1 LSSIF
6 SDSVKKILLDAEK
19 CVKVP
24 QNYSGELFTGVD
36 LGTAYVVLMVVD
48 STGKPVAGAYKFA
61 QVVKDGV
68 VVDFTGAMRIVK
80 ELKANIEKK
89 LNTELVKAAAAYPPE
104 TGKSVVKSH
113 FYVTEGA
120 GFEVLNMVDEPTA
133 ANYVLNISDGA
144 VVDIGGGTTGIAVV
158 KNGEV
163 VYTAD
168 EPTGGT
174 HFSLVIAGA
183 KKISFEEAEE
193 FKKDPVNK
201 KEVIALVKPC
211 IQKVAEIIRR
221 HIRGFKVD
229 AVYLVG
235 GTCCLDGIEDIISK
249 EIDLPVYKPINPFY
263 VTPLGIALSCI
274 GVKEYGDFEG
284 RGTKIY

>member
-1 LSSIF
+1 MTVFGSNV
-6 SDSVKKILLDAEK
+6 DKIILDAEK
-19 CVKVP
+19 CIKSP
-24 QNYSGELFTGVD
+24 QNYVGELYTGVD

-48 STGKPVAGAYKFA
+48 STGQPVAGSYRFA

-80 ELKANIEKK
+80 ELKEEIEKK
-89 LNTELVKAAAAYPPE
+89 LNVELIKGAAAFPPG
-104 TGKSVVKSH
+104 TGKSVEKSH

-120 GFEVLNMVDEPTA
+120 GFEVINMVDEPSA

-144 VVDIGGGTTGIAVV
+144 IVDIGGGTTGIAVV
-158 KNGEV
+158 KDGEV
-163 VYTAD
+163 IYTVD

-183 KKISFEEAEE
+183 KKMSFEEAEE
-193 FKKDPVNK
+193 FKKDPANK

-211 IQKVAEIIRR
+211 IQKVAEIIKR
-221 HIRGFKVD
+221 HIRGYRVD

-235 GTCCLDGIEDIISK
+235 GSCCLEGIEDIISR

-274 GVKEYGDFEG
+274 GVKEDGDFER
-284 RGTKIY
+284 RGTRVY

>member
-1 LSSIF
+1 MTVFGSNV
-6 SDSVKKILLDAEK
+6 DKIILDAEK
-19 CVKVP
+19 CIKSP
-24 QNYSGELFTGVD
+24 KNHMGELYTGVD

-48 STGKPVAGAYKFA
+48 STGQPVAGSYRFA

-80 ELKANIEKK
+80 ELKEEIEKK
-89 LNTELVKAAAAYPPE
+89 LNVELIKGAAAFPPG
-104 TGKSVVKSH
+104 TGKSVEKSH

-120 GFEVLNMVDEPTA
+120 GFEVINMVDEPSA

-144 VVDIGGGTTGIAVV
+144 IVDIGGGTTGIAVV
-158 KNGEV
+158 KDGEV
-163 VYTAD
+163 IYTAD

-183 KKISFEEAEE
+183 KKMSFEEAEE
-193 FKKDPVNK
+193 FKKDPANK

-211 IQKVAEIIRR
+211 IQKVAEIIKR
-221 HIRGFKVD
+221 HIRGYRVD
-229 AVYLVG
+229 TVYLVG
-235 GTCCLDGIEDIISK
+235 GSCCLEGIEDIISR

-274 GVKEYGDFEG
+274 GVKEDGNSE
-284 RGTKIY
+284 RRRTKVY

>member
-1 LSSIF
+1 LAVFGSNV
-6 SDSVKKILLDAEK
+6 DKIILDAEK
-19 CVKVP
+19 CIKSP
-24 QNYSGELFTGVD
+24 KNHMGELYTGVD
-36 LGTAYVVLMVVD
+36 LGTAYIVLMVVD
-48 STGKPVAGAYKFA
+48 STGQPIAGSYRFA

-80 ELKANIEKK
+80 ELKEEIERK
-89 LNTELVKAAAAYPPE
+89 LNVELIKGAAAFPPG
-104 TGKSVVKSH
+104 TGKSVEKSH
-113 FYVTEGA
+113 FYVAEGA
-120 GFEVLNMVDEPTA
+120 GFEVINMVDEPTA

-144 VVDIGGGTTGIAVV
+144 IVDIGGGTTGIAVV
-158 KNGEV
+158 KDGEV
-163 VYTAD
+163 IYTAD

-183 KKISFEEAEE
+183 KKMSFEEAEE

-211 IQKVAEIIRR
+211 IQKVADIIKR
-221 HIRGFKVD
+221 HIRGYRVD
-229 AVYLVG
+229 TVYLVG
-235 GTCCLDGIEDIISK
+235 GSCCLEGIEDIISR

-274 GVKEYGDFEG
+274 GVKEDGNSE
-284 RGTKIY
+284 RRRTKVY

>member
-1 LSSIF
+1 MAVF
-6 SDSVKKILLDAEK
+6 DSNVDKIILDAEK
-19 CVKVP
+19 CIKTP
-24 QNYSGELFTGVD
+24 KNHMGELYTGVD
-36 LGTAYVVLMVVD
+36 LGTAYIVLMVVD
-48 STGKPVAGAYKFA
+48 STGQPIAGSYRFA

-80 ELKANIEKK
+80 ELKEEIERK
-89 LNTELVKAAAAYPPE
+89 LNVELIKGAAAFPPG
-104 TGKSVVKSH
+104 TGKSVEKSH
-113 FYVTEGA
+113 FYVAEGA
-120 GFEVLNMVDEPTA
+120 GFEVINMVDEPTA

-144 VVDIGGGTTGIAVV
+144 IVDIGGGTTGIAVV
-158 KNGEV
+158 KDGEV
-163 VYTAD
+163 IYTAD

-183 KKISFEEAEE
+183 KKMSFEEAEE

-211 IQKVAEIIRR
+211 IQKVADIIKR
-221 HIRGFKVD
+221 HIRGYRVD

-235 GTCCLDGIEDIISK
+235 GSCCLEGVEDIISR

-274 GVKEYGDFEG
+274 GVKEDGNSE
-284 RGTKIY
+284 RRRTKVY

>member
-1 LSSIF
+1 MAVFGSNV
-6 SDSVKKILLDAEK
+6 DKIILDAEK
-19 CVKVP
+19 CIKSP
-24 QNYSGELFTGVD
+24 KNHMGELYTGVD
-36 LGTAYVVLMVVD
+36 LGTAYIVLMVVD
-48 STGKPVAGAYKFA
+48 STGQPIAGSYRFA

-80 ELKANIEKK
+80 ELKEEIERK
-89 LNTELVKAAAAYPPE
+89 LNVELIKGAAAFPPG
-104 TGKSVVKSH
+104 TGKSVEKSH
-113 FYVTEGA
+113 FYVAEGA
-120 GFEVLNMVDEPTA
+120 GFEVINMVDEPTA

-144 VVDIGGGTTGIAVV
+144 IVDIGGGTTGIAVV
-158 KNGEV
+158 KDGEV
-163 VYTAD
+163 IYTAD

-183 KKISFEEAEE
+183 KKMSFEEAEE

-211 IQKVAEIIRR
+211 IQKVADIIKR
-221 HIRGFKVD
+221 HIRGYRVD
-229 AVYLVG
+229 TVYLVG
-235 GTCCLDGIEDIISK
+235 GSCCLEGIEDIISR

-274 GVKEYGDFEG
+274 GVKEDGNSE
-284 RGTKIY
+284 RRRTKVY

>member
-1 LSSIF
+1 MTVFGSNV
-6 SDSVKKILLDAEK
+6 DKIILDAEK
-19 CVKVP
+19 CIKSP
-24 QNYSGELFTGVD
+24 QNYVGELYTGVD

-48 STGKPVAGAYKFA
+48 STGQPVAGSYRFA

-80 ELKANIEKK
+80 ELKEEIEKK
-89 LNTELVKAAAAYPPE
+89 LNVELIKGAAAFPPG
-104 TGKSVVKSH
+104 TGKSVEKSH

-120 GFEVLNMVDEPTA
+120 GFEVINMVDEPSA

-144 VVDIGGGTTGIAVV
+144 IVDIGGGTTGIAVV
-158 KNGEV
+158 KDGEV
-163 VYTAD
+163 IYTAD

-183 KKISFEEAEE
+183 KKMSFEEAEE

-211 IQKVAEIIRR
+211 IQKVADIIKR
-221 HIRGFKVD
+221 HIRGYRVD

-235 GTCCLDGIEDIISK
+235 GSCCLEGVEDIISR

-274 GVKEYGDFEG
+274 GVKEDGNSE
-284 RGTKIY
+284 RRRTKVY

>member
-1 LSSIF
+1 MTVFNSNV
-6 SDSVKKILLDAEK
+6 DKIILDAEK
-19 CVKVP
+19 CIKSP
-24 QNYSGELFTGVD
+24 QNYVGELYTGVD

-48 STGKPVAGAYKFA
+48 STGQPVAGAYRFA

-80 ELKANIEKK
+80 ELKEEIEKK
-89 LNTELVKAAAAYPPE
+89 LNVELIKGAAALPPG
-104 TGKSVVKSH
+104 TGKSVEKSH

-120 GFEVLNMVDEPTA
+120 GFEVINMVDEPSA
-133 ANYVLNISDGA
+133 ANYVLNLSDGA
-144 VVDIGGGTTGIAVV
+144 IVDIGGGTTGIAVV
-158 KNGEV
+158 KDGEV
-163 VYTAD
+163 IYTAD

-183 KKISFEEAEE
+183 KKMSFEEAEE
-193 FKKDPVNK
+193 FKKDPANK

-211 IQKVAEIIRR
+211 IQKVAEIIKR
-221 HIRGFKVD
+221 HIRGYRVD

-235 GTCCLDGIEDIISK
+235 GSCCLEGIEDIISR

-274 GVKEYGDFEG
+274 GVKEDGNSE
-284 RGTKIY
+284 RRRTKVY